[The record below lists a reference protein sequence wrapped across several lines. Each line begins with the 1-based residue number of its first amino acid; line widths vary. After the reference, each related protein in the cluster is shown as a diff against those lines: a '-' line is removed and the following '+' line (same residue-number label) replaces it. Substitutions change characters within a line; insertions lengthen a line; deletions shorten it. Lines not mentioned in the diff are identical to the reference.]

1 MSERF
6 RRSSRAGGGLLAL
19 LLSVGALAALGLLGA
34 GCAPGPAARSGL
46 PLTVEGESPHFIAYG
61 DIRFTPADEGG
72 ASSGPAR
79 RALVARMV
87 TEHPAA
93 LFVLGDIPYR
103 GIAKDY
109 AVYEAETR
117 AWRAARLRVFP
128 TLGNH
133 EFRECE
139 EADCLE
145 RWWGTFPEHR
155 GERWYAVALGRRV
168 LALALDSDASLEAGS
183 AQRRW
188 IDATLAGLAPAVDFV
203 ILFLHHPPVAD
214 LQGGFEASH
223 NPRSNE
229 RALADRL
236 RELAPGLHAR
246 LLVCGAHVHNY
257 ERRVD
262 GEVTYLVSGG
272 GGARP
277 VAVERDAGDLYTGPG
292 FPNYHYLRF
301 ALDGARLRVEMWRL
315 EDYDAAVPGRFERR
329 DAFELEARPR

>member
-1 MSERF
+1 
-6 RRSSRAGGGLLAL
+6 
-19 LLSVGALAALGLLGA
+19 
-34 GCAPGPAARSGL
+34 
-46 PLTVEGESPHFIAYG
+46 
-61 DIRFTPADEGG
+61 
-72 ASSGPAR
+72 
-79 RALVARMV
+79 MV

-103 GIAKDY
+103 GIAADY
-109 AVYEAETR
+109 AVYESETR
-117 AWRAARLRVFP
+117 AWRAAGLRVFP

-133 EFRECE
+133 EFRDCA

-145 RWWGTFPEHR
+145 RWWSAFPEHR

-168 LALALDSDASLEAGS
+168 LALALDSDASLEDGS

-188 IDATLAGLAPAVDFV
+188 IDATLAELAPAVDFV

-214 LQGGFEASH
+214 LQGGLQASH
-223 NPRSNE
+223 NPRPNE
-229 RALADRL
+229 RALAARL
-236 RELAPGLHAR
+236 RELAPGMHAR

-262 GEVTYLVSGG
+262 GDVVYLVSGG

-277 VAVERDAGDLYTGPG
+277 VAVERDAGDLYGGPG

-301 ALDGARLRVEMWRL
+301 LLDGDRLRVEMWRL
-315 EDYDAAVPGRFERR
+315 KDYEAAEPGRFERR
-329 DAFELEARPR
+329 DAFELVARPH